1 MYTSFSFILYLYY
14 IIFFFKSQI
23 MRLLFAPVSISF
35 LSWAS
40 SGFEMS
46 TKRWTHDCFYCNFI
60 ITLFSLYFFIII
72 ISYFFIKVKCPI
84 KKSFF
89 NIISYFLY
97 KVKGELSG
105 FSQIVSHMLVA
116 RINNL
121 GLSTFP
127 VFDPA
132 LPYPASFQR
141 HMGAYGG
148 NTGA

>member
-14 IIFFFKSQI
+14 IIFFYKSQI
-23 MRLLFAPVSISF
+23 
-35 LSWAS
+35 
-40 SGFEMS
+40 
-46 TKRWTHDCFYCNFI
+46 
-60 ITLFSLYFFIII
+60 TLFYLRTFQFPFSLGLALALKCLQKSGRMIILSLLYCHFIFFIII
-72 ISYFFIKVKCPI
+72 ISYFFIKVKCPV

-97 KVKGELSG
+97 KVKCGLSG
-105 FSQIVSHMLVA
+105 FNQIVSHMLVA

-132 LPYPASFQR
+132 LPYPAGFQQLST
-141 HMGAYGG
+141 AYGG
-148 NTGA
+148 I

>member
-1 MYTSFSFILYLYY
+1 MYLYY

-23 MRLLFAPVSISF
+23 MRLLFAHVSISF

-46 TKRWTHDCFYCNFI
+46 TKRWTHDCFT
-60 ITLFSLYFFIII
+60 ITLSLLYFFIII
-72 ISYFFIKVKCPI
+72 IPYFFIKVKCPI

-97 KVKGELSG
+97 KVKCGLSG
-105 FSQIVSHMLVA
+105 FNRIVSHMLVA

-132 LPYPASFQR
+132 LPYPAGFQ
-141 HMGAYGG
+141 
-148 NTGA
+148 

>member
-23 MRLLFAPVSISF
+23 MRLLFAHVSISF

-40 SGFEMS
+40 SGFEMFA
-46 TKRWTHDCFYCNFI
+46 KRWTHDCFI
-60 ITLFSLYFFIII
+60 ITFIVTLFFIII
-72 ISYFFIKVKCPI
+72 ISYFFIKVKCPV

-97 KVKGELSG
+97 KVKYELSG
-105 FSQIVSHMLVA
+105 FNRMVSHMLVA

-127 VFDPA
+127 VFDSA
-132 LPYPASFQR
+132 LPYPAGFQW
-141 HMGAYGG
+141 HMGAYEG